1 MSAANRQARAAVRIA
16 AKKKPCCRCRQVKP
30 LDAFSVTRG
39 IARLALLTT
48 RPIAPAECRSGTP
61 RTYTQNTIDR
71 RVAAAQI
78 GGTALSRQ
86 AAGSHFV
93 AGAGTVGR
101 RLGGGLL
108 GRLMGVVVDCGAPRL
123 PGPGACLG

>member
-1 MSAANRQARAAVRIA
+1 MRSASPGA
-16 AKKKPCCRCRQVKP
+16 
-30 LDAFSVTRG
+30 S
-39 IARLALLTT
+39 ARLALLTT

-61 RTYTQNTIDR
+61 RTYTQDTIDR

-93 AGAGTVGR
+93 TGAGTVGR
-101 RLGGGLL
+101 RSGGGLL
-108 GRLMGVVVDCGAPRL
+108 GRLMGVVVDCGAPGL
-123 PGPGACLG
+123 PGPGSCPRPRVTGQGIGADGAGLVLRKDHDRG